1 MKNYIE
7 ARIVSMPSIKNF
19 LAQDEDYQNE
29 VLPKGYKKM
38 VLEFSDDP
46 TWYQFLESSSDFIGV
61 KSFGMSGKSD
71 DILKELEL
79 DIPNLVIKIKNSL

>member
-1 MKNYIE
+1 
-7 ARIVSMPSIKNF
+7 
-19 LAQDEDYQNE
+19 
-29 VLPKGYKKM
+29 M